1 MQMSDNS
8 NKWVRDKY
16 NEEIQ
21 RDDDDDEYLSRRRS
35 VRHDQNNF
43 DGGISHGS
51 SRFPKKQIR
60 DNITMVH
67 SQFNPKPKIMSK
79 IVAISSQQMSTT
91 SVIESNYVDIPVVH
105 TTDEAIAKPEIFKRN
120 KRMFGALM
128 GHLDLAKRK
137 LDQDSDRI
145 HKQAKMNS
153 IVAEK
158 NLMEAKRLAIIQ
170 KINSRT
176 EKDKVS
182 AFLSNYLIIIASL
195 FVFLSGYITT

>member
-1 MQMSDNS
+1 MSMQMSDNS

-16 NEEIQ
+16 NEETQ
-21 RDDDDDEYLSRRRS
+21 RNDGDDEYFLRRRAI
-35 VRHDQNNF
+35 RHDQNNY
-43 DGGISHGS
+43 DSAISHGS
-51 SRFPKKQIR
+51 NRFPKKQIR
-60 DNITMVH
+60 DDITMVH

-79 IVAISSQQMSTT
+79 IVAISAQHMSTN
-91 SVIESNYVDIPVVH
+91 SVIESNDVDLHVVH
-105 TTDEAIAKPEIFKRN
+105 TTDDAVAKPEIFKRN

-158 NLMEAKRLAIIQ
+158 NLMEAKRLAIKQ
-170 KINSRT
+170 KINSRI

-182 AFLSNYLIIIASL
+182 FFFLYLIIIAL
-195 FVFLSGYITT
+195 FSYFY